1 MGRIEMVRR
10 TPDTDKVQPAP
21 REKVPPK
28 SSGPVEVVA
37 GNMERWLLM
46 LGVGLGALGIAAAF
60 MGLLVVASTLASIVL
75 VSVTIFLFIRFW
87 PEEEVPERRAPRPP
101 SGRPRPRRAMVQ
113 AVRVDGPP
121 RARLM
126 MSLKEIVRRQ
136 ESFRISQQGAEAF
149 AKTIRYILRSQR

>member
-1 MGRIEMVRR
+1 MERIEMVRR
-10 TPDTDKVQPAP
+10 TPGTDRVQPVQK
-21 REKVPPK
+21 EKVPPEF
-28 SSGPVEVVA
+28 SGPVEVVA

-46 LGVGLGALGIAAAF
+46 LGVGLGGVGIAAAF
-60 MGLLVVASTLASIVL
+60 MGLLVVAFTLASIVL
-75 VSVTIFLFIRFW
+75 VSITIFLFIRFW
-87 PEEEVPERRAPRPP
+87 PEEEVPERRVSPP
-101 SGRPRPRRAMVQ
+101 SPGRPRPRQAMVQ

-126 MSLKEIVRRQ
+126 MSLKEVVRRQ